1 MGVQDTHESARFK
14 YHQPNLNLLQ
24 GLTEPVG
31 SDQNYHVCFLLIYIN
46 ILTLKEKI
54 IAISRRIWLVL
65 FWLTFIM
72 LDLMCF
78 GFKLETQFMRFY
90 ANPMNKSKLKVKKK
104 KKR

>member
-72 LDLMCF
+72 LDLMCLDLSW
-78 GFKLETQFMRFY
+78 KHSLCDSMQIQRI
-90 ANPMNKSKLKVKKK
+90 KVS
-104 KKR
+104 